1 MVTKSRSKIFEQEKT
16 KKYKEQM
23 LEEIRF
29 LKEETTE
36 LNLTKTEINYYIQQ
50 IKKKYKNKESLE

>member
-1 MVTKSRSKIFEQEKT
+1 
-16 KKYKEQM
+16 M

-36 LNLTKTEINYYIQQ
+36 LNLTKTEINYYVQQ
-50 IKKKYKNKESLE
+50 IKKKYKIKESTE